1 MLSPI
6 VEEFAK
12 EMFKAGTSL
21 KGKTVAQIFNQDYK
35 PFTIEDT
42 RVGIAQV
49 NTMHIEGFMPLKEE
63 MLKYMETK
71 AKEANLDMVMLLLTD
86 ILNEGSEIL
95 VAGNQP
101 EIVDKA
107 FNVTLKDNGAFLP
120 GVLSRK
126 KQVVPPITNTVTS
139 A

>member
-1 MLSPI
+1 M
-6 VEEFAK
+6 
-12 EMFKAGTSL
+12 
-21 KGKTVAQIFNQDYK
+21 D
-35 PFTIEDT
+35 
-42 RVGIAQV
+42 
-49 NTMHIEGFMPLKEE
+49 IEGFMPLKEE
-63 MLKYMETK
+63 MLQYMETK

-95 VAGNQP
+95 VAGEQP
-101 EIVDKA
+101 EIVEKA

-126 KQVVPPITNTVTS
+126 KQVVPPITNTITS

>member
-1 MLSPI
+1 
-6 VEEFAK
+6 
-12 EMFKAGTSL
+12 MFKAGTSL

-35 PFTIEDT
+35 PFTIEGT

-49 NTMHIEGFMPLKEE
+49 NTMDIEGFMPLKEE
-63 MLKYMETK
+63 MLQYMETK

-95 VAGNQP
+95 VAGEQP
-101 EIVDKA
+101 EIVEKA

-126 KQVVPPITNTVTS
+126 KQVVPPITNTITS